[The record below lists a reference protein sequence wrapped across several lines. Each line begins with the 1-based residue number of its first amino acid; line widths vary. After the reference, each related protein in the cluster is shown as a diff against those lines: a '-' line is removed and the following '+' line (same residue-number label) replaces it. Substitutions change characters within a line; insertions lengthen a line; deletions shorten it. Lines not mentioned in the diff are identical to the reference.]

1 MRAVAASP
9 CSKSLQ
15 RWQSNAPD
23 WPVTSGSPRGV
34 LLHHGAILCNVDGAV
49 ELLARDFGWDRERF
63 LSFLPLSHALE
74 HTAGLYLPIGLGA
87 EVWFAEGLD
96 KLASNIE
103 EAKPTFMVVVP
114 RLFEVLRG
122 RIIGQIEKQGRVAR
136 LLLDQAL
143 ALAERRAAGVRRI
156 TDWAVERLLDATLR
170 PKVRARFGGR
180 IKALVSGGAPLNPE
194 VGGFFESMGLVML
207 QGYGQTES
215 APVVSVNYPS
225 AGIRLNTVGPPLK
238 GVEVRIAEDGE
249 ILVRGEL
256 VMLGYW
262 RSPEDTAKTIVDG
275 WLHTGDIGHIDEG
288 GRIVITDRKKDIIVN
303 DKGDNIA
310 PQKLEGM
317 LTLQPEIAQ
326 AMVSGDKRPF
336 IAALLVVDA
345 DWAFEWAKANGE
357 KFDLPELQN
366 LPAFRSAIRAAV
378 DRVNA
383 ELSVIEKIRKFAF
396 ADEGFTIDNHM
407 LTPSMKIRRGPI
419 RETYQARLDALYR
432 G

>member
-1 MRAVAASP
+1 M
-9 CSKSLQ
+9 
-15 RWQSNAPD
+15 
-23 WPVTSGSPRGV
+23 
-34 LLHHGAILCNVDGAV
+34 
-49 ELLARDFGWDRERF
+49 
-63 LSFLPLSHALE
+63 
-74 HTAGLYLPIGLGA
+74 
-87 EVWFAEGLD
+87 
-96 KLASNIE
+96 
-103 EAKPTFMVVVP
+103 
-114 RLFEVLRG
+114 
-122 RIIGQIEKQGRVAR
+122 
-136 LLLDQAL
+136 
-143 ALAERRAAGVRRI
+143 
-156 TDWAVERLLDATLR
+156 
-170 PKVRARFGGR
+170 
-180 IKALVSGGAPLNPE
+180 
-194 VGGFFESMGLVML
+194 
-207 QGYGQTES
+207 
-215 APVVSVNYPS
+215 SVNYPS

-396 ADEGFTIDNHM
+396 ADEPFTIENAE
-407 LTPSMKIRRGPI
+407 LTPSLKIRRHAI
-419 RETYQARLDALYR
+419 RQRYGKRVDALYKD
-432 G
+432 